1 MLKISHRGMSFL
13 IIALVYV
20 LAAAVGVTAFMLLSA
35 LPLWLSLL
43 LADAAA
49 TAFVF
54 LFSLL
59 FGNASVYDPYWS
71 VQPPVILTALLTAR
85 GGRLGTADLLL
96 LLAVF
101 YWGIRLT
108 ANWAY
113 TFHGL
118 THQDWRYTMLAEKTG
133 KAYPLINFLG
143 IHMFPTVVVYACIL
157 PAAYAVYEG
166 KGANL
171 FTVLGFAL
179 SILAATLQLVAD
191 IEMQSFRKGA
201 QGGFIGNGLWR
212 YARHPNYLGEI
223 LMWWGV
229 ALMAISVLDGRWYLF
244 LGALLNTVMFLV
256 VSIPMA
262 DRRQAKKEGYAAY
275 RERTRSLLP
284 IPKR

>member
-1 MLKISHRGMSFL
+1 MLKIKHRGASFL
-13 IIALVYV
+13 IVTLVYA
-20 LAAAVGVTAFMLLSA
+20 LAVAVGVGTFLLFSS
-35 LPLWLSLL
+35 LSLWLSLL
-43 LADAAA
+43 LADVLA
-49 TAFVF
+49 TVAVF

-71 VQPPVILTALLTAR
+71 VQPLVILAAVVIGR
-85 GGRLGTADLLL
+85 GGNLGIADILL

-108 ANWAY
+108 VNWAY

-143 IHMFPTVVVYACIL
+143 IHMFPTLVVYSCIL
-157 PAAYAVYEG
+157 PAVYALCEG
-166 KGANL
+166 GNANL
-171 FTVLGFAL
+171 ITVLGFVL
-179 SILAATLQLVAD
+179 SLLAATLQLVAD
-191 IEMQSFRKGA
+191 TQMQSFRKGA
-201 QGGFIGNGLWR
+201 QGGFIGNGLWK

-229 ALMAISVLDGRWYLF
+229 ALMATSVMPERWYLAF
-244 LGALLNTVMFLV
+244 GALLNTLMFLV

-262 DRRQAKKEGYAAY
+262 DHRQAKKDGYAAY

-284 IPKR
+284 IPKH